1 MPMAIEFASVSR
13 VEKER
18 AFITAKNAGSTKAT
32 YGQATQW
39 YYDITAAFATLGN
52 GYDFLVCDGS
62 DTSRINNAG
71 LALGLVWPSTG
82 IPAGSWGR
90 NLVFGEHPAAQIY
103 SVAENSFGDLYDDAE
118 KTGAE
123 FSAGVLRPIGLYDS
137 TASRAG
143 YLGWIAWTSQ
153 AVDEGGSA
161 TYTVTAW
168 AEKPG
173 GYAVPIGQDN
183 GGAGITTSGTAPVFC
198 KFLG

>member
-1 MPMAIEFASVSR
+1 MAIEFASVSR
-13 VEKER
+13 TEKER
-18 AFITAKNAGSTKAT
+18 AFITAKNAGSAKAT

-39 YYDITAAFATLGN
+39 YYDINASFVTLGN
-52 GYDFLVCDGS
+52 GYDFIVVDGS
-62 DTSRINNAG
+62 DTSRVNNAG
-71 LALGLVWPSTG
+71 LANGLVWPTTG
-82 IPAGSWGR
+82 IPIGDWGR
-90 NLVFGEHPAAQIY
+90 LLQYGEHPAAQIY
-103 SVAENSFGDLYDDAE
+103 SVAEGSFGDFYDDAE

-123 FSAGVLRPIGLYDS
+123 MSAGVLRPIGLYDS

-143 YLGWIAWTSQ
+143 YLGWIAWSSQ

-173 GYAVPIGQDN
+173 GYAVPIGN
-183 GGAGITTSGTAPVFC
+183 ASAGITTSGTAPVFC